1 MSVDAT
7 SAFAPFEWLLARRYL
22 RARRGQG
29 FISIIA
35 GFSFLG
41 IMLGVMT
48 LIAVMAVMNGFR
60 EELFSKMLGINGHAI
75 VHKIGGDFQ
84 DYDDVAGRLAT
95 VGGVRAAIPLI
106 EGQVMMSGP
115 TQNTGALVRGMRG
128 ADIQKM
134 SMLSQS
140 LRFGTFE
147 DFDESASI
155 AVGTRMANSLG
166 VVLGDKVT
174 VINPR
179 GRTTP
184 FGTKPNIKRYTISAI
199 FEIGVSEYDRTIVF
213 MPLKEA
219 QVFFD
224 QRARVTVLE
233 VLADNPESMD
243 DLKAELKRAGGPTVH
258 VTDWRERDGSFL
270 QVLEVERNVMFIILS
285 LIVLVA
291 TLNIVSGLMML
302 VKDKSRDIAIMRTM
316 GASKGAVMRVFL
328 ITGAS
333 IGIVGTIAGLILGVL
348 FCWNV
353 DAIYAFV
360 SWALGREPFDPD
372 VYFLARLPAKMDL
385 WETASVVVMALILSV
400 LATVYPSWKAANT
413 DPVAALR
420 YE

>member
-1 MSVDAT
+1 MSAEAT

-22 RARRGQG
+22 RSRRGQG
-29 FISIIA
+29 FISVIA

-48 LIAVMAVMNGFR
+48 LIVVMAVMNGFR
-60 EELFSKMLGINGHAI
+60 EELLTKMLGINGHAI
-75 VHKIGGDFQ
+75 VHKIGGDFE
-84 DYDDVAGRLAT
+84 DYDDVSGRLAQ
-95 VGGVRAAIPLI
+95 VSGVKAAIPLI
-106 EGQVMMSGP
+106 EGQVMVSGP
-115 TQNTGALVRGMRG
+115 TQNSGALVRGMRG
-128 ADIQKM
+128 ADITKM

-147 DFDESASI
+147 GFDTGDGI
-155 AVGTRMANSLG
+155 AVGTRLANSLG
-166 VVLGDKVT
+166 LSVGEKMTL
-174 VINPR
+174 INPR
-179 GRTTP
+179 GRVTP

-219 QVFFD
+219 QAFFNH
-224 QRARVTVLE
+224 RARVTVLE

-243 DLKAELKRAGGPTVH
+243 GLKADLKRAGGPTIH

-270 QVLEVERNVMFIILS
+270 KVLEVERNVMFIILS

-316 GASKGAVMRVFL
+316 GATQGAVMRVFL

-333 IGIVGTIAGLILGVL
+333 IGIVGTIAGFILGL
-348 FCWNV
+348 LICWNI
-353 DAIYAFV
+353 DPIYNFV
-360 SWALGREPFDPD
+360 SLVLGREPFDPNI
-372 VYFLARLPAKMDL
+372 YFLSRLPAKMDVG
-385 WETASVVVMALILSV
+385 ETASVVLMALVLSV
-400 LATVYPSWKAANT
+400 LATVYPSWKAAKT